1 MIAMIRNDFKITI
14 IRMFKDAVNKMNML
28 KLEF

>member
-1 MIAMIRNDFKITI
+1 MITMIRNDFKITI
-14 IRMFKDAVNKMNML
+14 IRMFKDVMNKMNML